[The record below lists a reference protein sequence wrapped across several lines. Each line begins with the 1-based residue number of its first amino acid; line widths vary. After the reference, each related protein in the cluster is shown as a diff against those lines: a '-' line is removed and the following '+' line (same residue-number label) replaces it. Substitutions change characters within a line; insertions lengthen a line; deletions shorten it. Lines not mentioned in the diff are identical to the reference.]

1 MDHKTFYDP
10 CSVEDDFQSVYS
22 VLRNHIRYTSVI
34 AFMKLPI
41 TTENI
46 VRFLIKEILF
56 SILSL

>member
-10 CSVEDDFQSVYS
+10 CSVEDDYS

-41 TTENI
+41 TTESI